1 MLDAKLLRQGL
12 ANRQRIVFKIGTS
25 SITHSETGALD
36 LLKIEVLVRELCDL
50 KNAGKEVILVSSGAI
65 GVGRQVLHLK
75 ERPTKIAEKQACAA
89 IGQASLMMIY
99 QKLFH
104 EYGHTCAQ
112 ILMTK
117 DTLTEELNRFN
128 AVNTF
133 EQLLSMGAI
142 PVVNENDTVSTYE
155 IQFGDNDSLSAE
167 VAQLLQADL
176 LILFS
181 DIDGLYTDDPHTDP
195 EAKFIP
201 LVEKLDAH
209 FLEMGKDSISGYGTG
224 GMGTKLHAAQIA
236 SDAGVDM
243 IIANGSDFHNI
254 HRIMQGKEIG
264 TLFLAARS

>member
-1 MLDAKLLRQGL
+1 MKEELLRQSL
-12 ANRQRIVFKIGTS
+12 KHRNRIVIKIGTS
-25 SITHSETGALD
+25 SLNHPETGALD
-36 LLKIEVLVRELCDL
+36 LGKIEVLIREICDL

-65 GVGRQVLHLK
+65 GVGRQVLHLR

-117 DTLTEELNRFN
+117 HTLTDDLSRFN

-133 EQLLSMGAI
+133 EQLLKMNAT

-167 VAQLLQADL
+167 VAQLMQADL
-176 LILFS
+176 LIVFS
-181 DIDGLYTDDPHTDP
+181 DIDGLYSDDPRSNP
-195 EAKFIP
+195 NAEYIP
-201 LVEKLDAH
+201 FVETLDDD
-209 FLEMGKDSISGYGTG
+209 LMKMGKGSVSGYGTG
-224 GMGTKLHAAQIA
+224 GMETKLHAAEI
-236 SDAGVDM
+236 STNAGVDM
-243 IIANGSDFHNI
+243 VIANGSDFHNV
-254 HRIMQGKEIG
+254 HRIIGGAQIG
-264 TLFLAARS
+264 TLFQARR